1 MSQFRAGDGFLQGI
15 LEKESGKW
23 LLNGFLVPTFPS
35 CSMCCIYP
43 SSLCVQASLSVSDK
57 VLQIQLPFLSIY
69 LFT

>member
-1 MSQFRAGDGFLQGI
+1 MSQFRAGDGFLLGI

-43 SSLCVQASLSVSDK
+43 SVFAQASLTVSDK
-57 VLQIQLPFLSIY
+57 VLQIKLPFLCIY